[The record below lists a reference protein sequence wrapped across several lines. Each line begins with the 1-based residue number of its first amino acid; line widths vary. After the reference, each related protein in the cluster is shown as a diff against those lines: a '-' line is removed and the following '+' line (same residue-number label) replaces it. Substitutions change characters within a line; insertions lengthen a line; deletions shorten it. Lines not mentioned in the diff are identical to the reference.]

1 MNSRTEKQ
9 NLSQHILPNSSMM
22 IGVCMTVISITK
34 VVGLH
39 HEQHRITEV
48 FAFDALIFLV
58 SALLSY
64 VAMRNESDANLSC
77 TSEKLADMAFILG
90 LILMTLAGFLL
101 TYELI

>member
-1 MNSRTEKQ
+1 MEKTSKQ

-39 HEQHRITEV
+39 NGRHRIDEV
-48 FAFDALIFLV
+48 FAFDALIFLI

-64 VAMRNESDANLSC
+64 VAMRNESDVKLSVA
-77 TSEKLADMAFILG
+77 SEKLADMAFMFG
-90 LILMTLAGFLL
+90 LVLMTLAGFLL
-101 TYELI
+101 TYELV

>member
-34 VVGLH
+34 VVGLP

-48 FAFDALIFLV
+48 FAFDALIFLI

-64 VAMRNESDANLSC
+64 VAMRNESDVSLSSA
-77 TSEKLADMAFILG
+77 SEKFADMAFMLG
-90 LILMTLAGFLL
+90 LVLMTLAGFLL
-101 TYELI
+101 TYELV

>member
-1 MNSRTEKQ
+1 MESKKL

-34 VVGLH
+34 VAGLH
-39 HEQHRITEV
+39 NEQHRIAEV

-64 VAMRNESDANLSC
+64 VAMRNESDVRLSI
-77 TSEKLADMAFILG
+77 TSEKLADMAFMLG
-90 LILMTLAGFLL
+90 LALMTLAGFLL
-101 TYELI
+101 TYELV